1 MVAKCSCA
9 GGELDG
15 SDSSPLLKSTRLE
28 RFSINFNELYHI
40 VKAQHILESL
50 HLVKALHLVEAL
62 HLVKALHLAKELHL
76 VGILHLDI
84 VESLFT
90 SFRYSIKAS
99 QSPRQGH

>member
-1 MVAKCSCA
+1 MVL
-9 GGELDG
+9 GNGNI
-15 SDSSPLLKSTRLE
+15 LKLTRLE
-28 RFSINFNELYHI
+28 IFSFNFNELYHI

-99 QSPRQGH
+99 QSLQGH